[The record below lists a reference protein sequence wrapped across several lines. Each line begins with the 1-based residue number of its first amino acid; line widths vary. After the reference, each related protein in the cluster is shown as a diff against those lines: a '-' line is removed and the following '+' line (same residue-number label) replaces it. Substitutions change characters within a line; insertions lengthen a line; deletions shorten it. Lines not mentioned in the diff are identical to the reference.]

1 MVDKKVAEYY
11 NDESS
16 VYECKNCDYI
26 TGRIYNFKKHILTK
40 KHKTNKMLTKS
51 SEIIK
56 SSNDIINVC
65 KCGKIYKHRQ
75 SLSIHRKK
83 CNYEEPINKETTQLE
98 KLEYEN
104 EILKLKNQILELTKD
119 SQLMKETFKSIQ
131 LNNNTNSFNT
141 INKNNIKIFLSEKC
155 ANAISIQDFVTQL
168 TISLDDIVKTKDN
181 TTKGITD
188 IIERNLK
195 PFSITTRPVH
205 SIEKNEWYMKDNEE
219 WKEDDGNTLV
229 TKTHRKIQNE
239 GLRAYADNGA
249 LLHPEEMVE
258 LAAFATSDLKQAHAA
273 TIKEHVANVCRIV
286 SGLL

>member
-1 MVDKKVAEYY
+1 MTDVTKEGKYVCIICNY
-11 NDESS
+11 
-16 VYECKNCDYI
+16 V
-26 TGRIYNFKKHILTK
+26 TGYKHHMKKHMDTE
-40 KHKTNKMLTKS
+40 KHKNTQYLQKS
-51 SEIIK
+51 VK
-56 SSNDIINVC
+56 SVKNVKSVKSVNSVTYSC
-65 KCGKIYKHRQ
+65 KCGKTYKHRQ
-75 SLSIHRKK
+75 SLYTHRKK
-83 CNYEEPINKETTQLE
+83 CNYEEPLNKETTQLE

-131 LNNNTNSFNT
+131 LINNTNSFNT

-239 GLRAYADNGA
+239 GLRAYADNGV
-249 LLHPEEMVE
+249 LHPEEMVE

-273 TIKEHVANVCRIV
+273 TIKEHVANVCKIFNK
-286 SGLL
+286 SI